1 MDNEDENTET
11 NYNESNENELS
22 YFITTNDN
30 HNKNVQ
36 VDVNMVHKSNA
47 VESIINCNTK
57 TSTDIYALEYLSQE
71 IFLGAQTTQTIH

>member
-30 HNKNVQ
+30 HNKNV
-36 VDVNMVHKSNA
+36 
-47 VESIINCNTK
+47 
-57 TSTDIYALEYLSQE
+57 
-71 IFLGAQTTQTIH
+71 